1 MVFIPYAAELD
12 LYRFPGVTVL
22 ICLLCIGIYYGQ
34 EQNSEAVF
42 VETEAFCKR
51 QQPRMFRMVMKEVT
65 GEVSERACAHLM
77 LSMYFA
83 VDSADHIAKL
93 AKEAG
98 RFAGLS
104 EKASQEYANTLIGE
118 QYQAFERHIPD
129 NLTEKLWYEPRSW
142 NPWKM
147 ITATV
152 SHGSWWHV
160 TGNLYFFFAFAVTV
174 ELIIGWWRYLLSI
187 LAIGL
192 GTGVAYSLSNLGI
205 EDALPTVGLSGVVMG
220 MMAMFTY
227 FMPTAG
233 IRCILWFVIWLR
245 RFVVPAWILFLWY
258 FGWDV
263 FYLSGEGRPGVNV
276 TAHVSGGV
284 IGFLMGFL
292 LFRKQKQNLSTM
304 ALTEN
309 RPA

>member
-1 MVFIPYAAELD
+1 MIFMPYAAELD

-22 ICLLCIGIYYGQ
+22 ICLLCVGIYYAQDNNQG
-34 EQNSEAVF
+34 AVF
-42 VETEAFCKR
+42 VETEIFCER
-51 QQPRMFRMVMKEVT
+51 QQPRMYRMVMKKVM

-77 LSMYFA
+77 LSTHFA
-83 VDSADHIAKL
+83 KDREEHVTNIAKD
-93 AKEAG
+93 AG
-98 RFAGLS
+98 KFAGLS
-104 EKASQEYANTLIGE
+104 KETSQEYAKTLIEE
-118 QYQAFERHIPD
+118 QYQAYERYIPD
-129 NLTEKLWYEPRSW
+129 DLTEKLWYEPQSW

-160 TGNLYFFFAFAVTV
+160 MGNLYFFFAFAVTV

-187 LAIGL
+187 LVIGL
-192 GTGVAYSLSNLGI
+192 ATGVAYSLSNLGV

-220 MMAMFTY
+220 MMALFTY

-233 IRCILWFVIWLR
+233 IRCIFWFMIWFKRFVI
-245 RFVVPAWILFLWY
+245 PAWVLFLWF

-276 TAHVSGGV
+276 MAHVSGGV
-284 IGFLMGFL
+284 VGFVMGFL
-292 LFRKQKQNLSTM
+292 VFRKQKQNLSTM
-304 ALTEN
+304 VLAGYKG
-309 RPA
+309 R